1 MPSTATSPAILTE
14 SPATEAVQAQAAV
27 QPRLSVGVVVDL
39 FLGPE
44 AGGHVKCWERFA
56 EAAVGRDDL
65 ALTIYF
71 LGKKREI
78 IPIGPNVCYVTRRPL
93 LDTNWFRFLGRM
105 PDHTDLAPFH
115 PSFLKYWRQHH
126 VIHTTDAYFTLART
140 ALRFARVTGR
150 PLVNSIHTDTP
161 GYTRTYTP
169 RAIEDL
175 FGKGMVHAFLCDTVH
190 LHERIAGR
198 MQRTL
203 NRYLRRCDWVLSNS
217 PDDLCGVPGDGAER
231 RCSLLRRGIDREA
244 FHPRHA
250 DRERLFA
257 EFRIPRD
264 RFVLLNVGRVDT
276 GKDVMTLARAARLLL
291 DRDLPVHVI
300 YAGEGSQAAEVQAL
314 LGEHASLPGSLPQSK
329 LPWLYA
335 SADLFVFPSRNEI
348 SPNVL
353 VEAKASGLP
362 VVVAS
367 GGGSAA
373 MLERSGNHGVAVSS
387 QQPQEWAAVI
397 ESLLRDP
404 GHRAGLGAGARRS
417 IEATWPSWGD
427 VLAEDLLPVWQR
439 VAREKGVWTP

>member
-1 MPSTATSPAILTE
+1 MPASVTTDSLLPSGATAGVAART
-14 SPATEAVQAQAAV
+14 AV

-39 FLGPE
+39 FLEPE

-65 ALTIYF
+65 TLTVYF

-140 ALRFARVTGR
+140 ALRFARVTGW

-161 GYTRTYTP
+161 GYTRAYTP

-175 FGKGMVHAFLCDTVH
+175 FGRGLVHDFLCDTVR
-190 LHERIAGR
+190 LHERVAR
-198 MQRTL
+198 HMQRTL
-203 NRYLRRCDWVLSNS
+203 NRYLKRCDWVLGNNAE
-217 PDDLCGVPGDGAER
+217 DLCGSNGTAGPR
-231 RCSLLRRGIDREA
+231 RCSILRRGIDKDA

-250 DRERLFA
+250 DRDRLFS
-257 EFRIPRD
+257 EFHIPPD
-264 RFVLLNVGRVDT
+264 RFVLFNVGRIGP
-276 GKDVMTLARAARLLL
+276 GKDVLTLARAARILL
-291 DRDLPVHVI
+291 DRQLPVHVI
-300 YAGEGSQAAEVQAL
+300 YAGEGSQIPDVRAL
-314 LGEHASLPGSLPQSK
+314 LGEHVTLPGALPQSR

-335 SADLFVFPSRNEI
+335 SSDLFVFPSRKEI
-348 SPNVL
+348 SPNV
-353 VEAKASGLP
+353 VIEAKASGLP
-362 VVVAS
+362 VVVAADS
-367 GGGSAA
+367 GSAA
-373 MLERSGNHGVAVSS
+373 ILRFSGNHGVMVSGND
-387 QQPQEWAAVI
+387 PQDWAATI
-397 ESLLRDP
+397 ESLLRDS
-404 GHRAGLGAGARRS
+404 GRRAALGAGARAS
-417 IEATWPSWGD
+417 IEANWPSWND
-427 VLAEDLLPVWQR
+427 VLVEDLLPVWQR